1 MRAAARRLGAL
12 ARPNCLTYTAATLLE
27 PEMKTILAAALIA
40 LPCTAF
46 AATEGGFVT
55 RTAGDLADVCSGGP
69 GGTERTAAM
78 NFCLGYAQGLMSI
91 TIDKDKAAIC
101 LPANPPSRAATMKDF
116 ATWARASEQH
126 RSMPAA
132 RGLLAF
138 FQERFPCKN

>member
-1 MRAAARRLGAL
+1 
-12 ARPNCLTYTAATLLE
+12 
-27 PEMKTILAAALIA
+27 MKTILAVLLALS
-40 LPCTAF
+40 CTAAS
-46 AATEGGFVT
+46 AAEGGFVT

-91 TIDKDKAAIC
+91 VIDKDKNAIC
-101 LPANPPSRAATMKDF
+101 LPANPPSRVSTMRDF
-116 ATWARASEQH
+116 ATWARASEEH

-138 FQERFPCKN
+138 FQERFPCNK